1 MSAKPV
7 LSGHGAWAVTKETAK
22 EYVQD
27 DLLTYASAL
36 AFQGLLSLFPFVLFL
51 ISLLGFLQ
59 LDSFFAWLQRTATA
73 LVPADAAGLVNQIV
87 DELQQQ
93 QRGLLSFGAVL
104 ALWAASTGVRRMM
117 TAMNVAYDVPE
128 ARAPLKRYSLSI
140 LYTLG
145 LAAMLILA
153 AVLLVLGPQAMEWIA
168 SQVGLHDAFVT
179 VWTWLRWPVAAA
191 LLTLAVAVIYYA
203 APNVDHPF
211 KLVTPGALVAVGV
224 WLAAS
229 VGFGY
234 YVSNFADY
242 DKTYGSIGAVII
254 LLLYFYISAA
264 VLLFGAEMNAII
276 ERGSTGIRPAE
287 TPAKS
292 SSSERSERDR
302 APRLTTGR
310 SVSGR

>member
-7 LSGHGAWAVTKETAK
+7 LHGPGAWEVTRQTTKE
-22 EYVQD
+22 YLQD

-36 AFQGLLSLFPFVLFL
+36 AFQGLLSLFPFILFL
-51 ISLLGFLQ
+51 IALLGFLQ
-59 LDSFFAWLQRTATA
+59 LDSFFAWLQSTATA

-87 DELQQQ
+87 AELQQQ

-117 TAMNVAYDVPE
+117 TAMNVAYDVQE
-128 ARAPLKRYSLSI
+128 ARPALKRYAVSI

-153 AVLLVLGPQAMEWIA
+153 AVLLALGPQAVDWIA
-168 SQVGLHDAFVT
+168 SQVGLQDAFVT
-179 VWTWLRWPVAAA
+179 LWTWLRWPVAAA

-211 KLVTPGALVAVGV
+211 KFVTPGAVVAVGV

-229 VGFGY
+229 AGFGY
-234 YVSNFADY
+234 YVSHFADY
-242 DKTYGSIGAVII
+242 DATYGSIGAVII

-287 TPAKS
+287 APAKS
-292 SSSERSERDR
+292 SSSERNGLP
-302 APRLTTGR
+302 A
-310 SVSGR
+310 